1 MKRHLGEQ
9 NSNQLKTRQA
19 NYTRLRNNNI
29 LEDYVVLLY
38 PFAGEREMSQFFNRL
53 LLVKDPQIRSTYVT
67 QLALDGK
74 SIPTAVINS
83 MAYDIN
89 SRLLL
94 YTKLM
99 RQGKSDIFPHQYS
112 SDQSLAEALIYKDRR
127 FDSNKDK
134 VISLGERSIIYKSN
148 PYTAYYFKTQNSQD
162 YHKNFK
168 VHIVVFADDTPFNS
182 VPYYINEGLRMA
194 DTDTEEEAMN
204 FVTETFLLKDRKRA
218 IAYRPNQYRGYGSFG
233 F

>member
-1 MKRHLGEQ
+1 HH
-9 NSNQLKTRQA
+9 
-19 NYTRLRNNNI
+19 
-29 LEDYVVLLY
+29 
-38 PFAGEREMSQFFNRL
+38 
-53 LLVKDPQIRSTYVT
+53 
-67 QLALDGK
+67 
-74 SIPTAVINS
+74 
-83 MAYDIN
+83 
-89 SRLLL
+89 
-94 YTKLM
+94 
-99 RQGKSDIFPHQYS
+99 GKSDIFPHQYS
-112 SDQSLAEALIYKDRR
+112 SEQYLAEALIYKDRK

-134 VISLGERSIIYKSN
+134 IIYIGDRSMTYKSN

-182 VPYYINEGLRMA
+182 VPYYINDGLRMA

-204 FVTETFLLKDRKRA
+204 FVTETFILKDRKRA